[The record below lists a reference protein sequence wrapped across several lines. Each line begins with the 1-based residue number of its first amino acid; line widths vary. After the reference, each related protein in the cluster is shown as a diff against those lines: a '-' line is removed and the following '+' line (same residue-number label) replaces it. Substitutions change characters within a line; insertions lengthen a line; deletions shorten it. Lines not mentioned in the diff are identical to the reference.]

1 VDLAPVAL
9 VGSLPRSPGAVLL
22 DRLGPAAAAAAVA
35 MPASA
40 TIGPP

>member
-22 DRLGPAAAAAAVA
+22 DRLGPAAAAVA